1 VTDWQIIVTADRV
14 NSALSVVHAL
24 DRVVGLSRDNAL
36 AAADRMREEGL
47 AAISSPSQQAA
58 ESTVARLRG
67 YGLDASVAWSES

>member
-1 VTDWQIIVTADRV
+1 VTADRV

-47 AAISSPSQQAA
+47 AGS
-58 ESTVARLRG
+58 
-67 YGLDASVAWSES
+67 